1 MRGPRITSLELYPV
15 ATQRDT
21 GVVNG
26 HLLMKLNAEDG
37 QYGWGEFS
45 DLSHPP
51 FFAFDVDELHRTLE
65 ALLVGHDAF
74 DMAGIEEILLRVFP
88 DEGHVYSNGGLL
100 RFAFDTALHD
110 LMGRALGVPVYY
122 LLGGHLRTHIKQNY
136 PIFPCKDERDVE
148 RNIERVRDRQA
159 EGFDLIRYYTGSH
172 WDMDERFLQRLA
184 EEFGD
189 AVHVKSLDFT
199 NLYNARDAL
208 RLAERLAPYKYDMI
222 ESPVRRND
230 MAGLAEFRRFVK
242 VPVSEHVYN
251 AAHAVQMIEAR
262 AADIINIG
270 PYLVGGLRAA
280 ARIFAI
286 AAANS
291 VETLIGTTQELSVGT
306 AAIAHLG
313 AAMPNLDCP
322 CDTVGP
328 ALYREDVV
336 RERVRFEHGAVVVP
350 DGPGIG
356 VEPDMELLRELAHPL
371 GWTQGRFTGKT
382 NDLSQ
387 WRRH

>member
-1 MRGPRITSLELYPV
+1 MKGPRITGLELYPV
-15 ATQRDT
+15 ATERET

-26 HLLMKLNAEDG
+26 HILLKVNAEGG
-37 QYGWGEFS
+37 QYGWGELS

-51 FFAFDVDELHRTLE
+51 FFAFDVPELHRTLE

-74 DMAGIEEILLRVFP
+74 DLAGIEEILLRVYP
-88 DEGHVYSNGGLL
+88 DEGHVYSNGGLM
-100 RFAFDTALHD
+100 RFAADVALHD
-110 LMGRALGVPVYY
+110 LMGRALGVPVHY
-122 LLGGHLRTHIKQNY
+122 LLGGHRRTHIKQNY
-136 PIFPCKDERDVE
+136 PIYPCKSEADVE
-148 RNIERVRDRQA
+148 RNIGRVRERQVQ
-159 EGFDLIRYYTGSH
+159 GFDLIRYYTGH
-172 WDMDERFLQRLA
+172 HPDMDERFLQRLA
-184 EEFGD
+184 EEFGG
-189 AVHVKSLDFT
+189 AVRVKSLDFT

-208 RLAERLAPYKYDMI
+208 RLAERLAPYQYDMI

-230 MAGLAEFRRFVK
+230 TAGLAEFRRFVR

-251 AAHAVQMIEAR
+251 AAHAVQLIEAR
-262 AADIINIG
+262 AVDIVNIA

-280 ARIFAI
+280 ARLFALCDAHSI
-286 AAANS
+286 
-291 VETLIGTTQELSVGT
+291 ETLIGTTQELSVGT

-313 AAMPNLDCP
+313 AAMPNLDYP

-336 RERVRFEHGAVVVP
+336 RERVRFEGGSLVVP

-356 VEPDMELLRELAHPL
+356 VEPDMALLEALAHPL
-371 GWTQGRFTGKT
+371 SWTQGRLAGKT
-382 NDLSQ
+382 GDLSQ